1 MPDVAQLL
9 QSLHPMRE
17 PPPPAPVAPF
27 LAMLAAGV
35 AIAAIGFV
43 AWRQA
48 RRRRAGLR
56 RSAELALAGT
66 RGLDPAERMLAQARL
81 LRRVV
86 RASAGDG
93 AARAQGDT
101 WLAALDRTFATTFF
115 TTGAGRAYA
124 DELYR
129 RGDAGRNKEHVEALD
144 RSLAELIPHLGKRP
158 RAEAN
163 A

>member
-17 PPPPAPVAPF
+17 PPPPIPVAPF
-27 LAMLAAGV
+27 LLTLAIGV
-35 AIAAIGFV
+35 AIAAGGFV
-43 AWRQA
+43 AWQLA
-48 RRRRAGLR
+48 RRRRSGLR

-66 RGLDPAERMLAQARL
+66 RGLDPAERLLAQARL

-86 RASAGDG
+86 RASAGEG
-93 AARAQGDT
+93 AARTQGEG

-124 DELYR
+124 DGLYR
-129 RGDAGRNKEHVEALD
+129 RIDAGRSTAEVEALD
-144 RSLAELIPHLGKRP
+144 RSLAELIPHLGKRS
-158 RAEAN
+158 RAEGN